1 VRRPRKFRSKLA
13 GSLTSYLAV
22 KRALGYKLVSD
33 ERILRYL
40 DSFLVAH
47 FPSAT
52 DLSAPILEDW
62 MRGIAP
68 LTRLVRLGM
77 VRKLGL
83 FRRRLD
89 PDAFVPD
96 RVTCP
101 SLWPVRAN
109 PHVPFIFTKE
119 QIRRLLR
126 AARASGSN
134 PVTRQRSR
142 VLSLF
147 VLLLY
152 TAGLRLG
159 EAARLTVG
167 DIDLDQGSLLIR
179 DTKFFKSRI
188 VPISPDV
195 LSQVRRHVT
204 LALGP
209 HAWRSPNQ
217 RIFQHRG
224 RPYSSHTLGILGA
237 ELIRRC
243 GLKPAHGRGGAR
255 IHDLRHTFAVHRIT
269 AWYADGEDVQSR
281 LPLLATYMGHK
292 DIACTQRYMSVTAE
306 ILDYANQRFERACAP
321 RGRR

>member
-1 VRRPRKFRSKLA
+1 VKRPRKFRSKLA
-13 GSLTSYLAV
+13 GTLASYLAV

-33 ERILRYL
+33 ESILRHL
-40 DSFLVAH
+40 DTFLATH
-47 FPSAT
+47 FPT
-52 DLSAPILEDW
+52 TMDLSVPILEAW
-62 MRGIAP
+62 MSGIAP
-68 LTRLVRLGM
+68 LTRLTRLGM

-83 FRRRLD
+83 FRRRFD
-89 PDAFVPD
+89 PDAFVAD
-96 RVTCP
+96 RATHP
-101 SLWPVRAN
+101 SLWPIRASR
-109 PHVPFIFTKE
+109 HAPFIFSKP

-126 AARASGSN
+126 TARTSGTS
-134 PVTRQRSR
+134 PITREWSR
-142 VLSLF
+142 VLFLV

-152 TAGLRLG
+152 TTGLRLG
-159 EAARLTVG
+159 EVTRLTVG
-167 DIDLDQGSLLIR
+167 DVDLDQGTLLIR

-195 LSQVRRHVT
+195 LSHVRRHVIF
-204 LALGP
+204 ALGSD
-209 HAWRSPNQ
+209 AWRSPNQ

-243 GLKPAHGRGGAR
+243 GLKPARGRGGAR

-292 DIACTQRYMSVTAE
+292 DIACTQRYMSVTTE
-306 ILDYANQRFERACAP
+306 ILDHANQRFECACAP
-321 RGRR
+321 HGRR